1 MSLEFQAWPKIPR
14 LTNEEM
20 TITEKIDGTN
30 ACVIILPYSVD
41 HEEMIQQGHAKCFHD
56 DESALMFTF
65 ATQSRKRF
73 IWPGK
78 DTDNAGFAAWAWERA
93 TFLIDTLSYGKHYGE
108 WYGRGIQ
115 RSYGLMEKRF
125 ALFNPWRYTDVDL
138 DIEGLE
144 VVPTLYTGNVHATAI
159 QDTLFALRE
168 FGSVAVPGQKAEG
181 VIVQHKLSG
190 STYKAFVDD
199 DGIPKS
205 LKERN

>member
-1 MSLEFQAWPKIPR
+1 MSLEFTPWAKIPR

-30 ACVIILPYSVD
+30 ACVVILPFDTSHHDMVKSGY
-41 HEEMIQQGHAKCFHD
+41 AKLYGGV
-56 DESALMFTF
+56 EAEFTF

-73 IWPGK
+73 IKPGK
-78 DTDNAGFAAWAWERA
+78 DTDNAGFAAWAFENMGA
-93 TFLIDTLSYGKHYGE
+93 LIDTLGYGKHYGE

-125 ALFNPWRYTDVDL
+125 ALFNPWRYTDVELSL
-138 DIEGLE
+138 DGLQ

-159 QDTLFALRE
+159 QDTLYSLRE

-205 LKERN
+205 LKEGS